1 MASAIEN
8 AKRLEAVSGMAD
20 TALFAGV
27 MDEDQHAEVKSLA
40 RSLELDNLFKAMA
53 DFCNQ

>member
-27 MDEDQHAEVKSLA
+27 MDEDQHAEIKSRA